1 MQAYASRLGLRSF
14 TFPEPAPPTS
24 GSDNESDEADC
35 SSSDGEVADDD
46 SNTGEDS
53 KNASGDG
60 NESDEDIVDPALP
73 KIRRRVVKLGHV
85 AKSS

>member
-14 TFPEPAPPTS
+14 TFPEPEPPMS

-35 SSSDGEVADDD
+35 

-73 KIRRRVVKLGHV
+73 KIHRRVVKLGHV